1 MADLRTELRTELR
14 RAREMGRRLR
24 ERDPEPSLPPP
35 LPPGATVLIP
45 GRGELF
51 VRRLPGPRDGFGPP
65 VLLLHGWTW
74 TADLNWWPAYEPL
87 GRDRAVIAVDHRDHG
102 RSMRNEGPFR
112 LEDAAD
118 DAAAL
123 LDELDVEKVIVCGYS
138 MGGPIALLFA
148 ERHPEKVA
156 GMVLAA
162 TTLDFSSG
170 SWLATARWRLMPL
183 LGAVIRRGH
192 FERVVGAYLRWTADR
207 NPSFAPYRAW
217 AAGEWRR
224 QSAKDIVQ
232 GGEAMAGFDMRERAA
247 ALRHVPT
254 TVVLTKDDQ
263 LVEPWRQ
270 RALAEALGA
279 EVVEMDG
286 DHFAN
291 VEDPKSFAEGI
302 TEGVERVAAALRRA
316 DQELIRS

>member
-1 MADLRTELRTELR
+1 MADVRAELR
-14 RAREMGRRLR
+14 RAREIGRRLR
-24 ERDPEPSLPPP
+24 ERHPEPSLPPP
-35 LPPGATVLIP
+35 LPPGSTVLLP
-45 GRGELF
+45 GRGEVF
-51 VRRLPGPRDGFGPP
+51 VRRLPGPGGGEPP

-87 GRDRAVIAVDHRDHG
+87 GRHRPVIALDHRDHG

-123 LDELDVEKVIVCGYS
+123 LDELGVERVIVCGYS

-183 LGAVIRRGH
+183 LGAVIRWGH
-192 FERVVGAYLRWTADR
+192 FERVVAAYLRWTADQD
-207 NPSFAPYRAW
+207 PDFAPYRAW

-247 ALRHVPT
+247 ALRRYPSA
-254 TVVLTKDDQ
+254 VVLTSHDQ

-270 RALAEALGA
+270 RVMAEALGA
-279 EVVEMDG
+279 EVVEVDG

-291 VEDPKSFAEGI
+291 LEDPKSFAGGI
-302 TEGVERVAAALRRA
+302 VDGVEAVAAALPA
-316 DQELIRS
+316 S